1 MALVKSLSIRKCALL
16 AIVAVPLLAL
26 ADELL
31 PDDAFLEY
39 LGSWEESDEDW
50 LTVLD
55 ELEDDKANTEA
66 KADEPKPPIDDETD
80 EPEEKESGEDYDA

>member
-1 MALVKSLSIRKCALL
+1 MALVKAANLRQCALL

-31 PDDAFLEY
+31 PDEDFLEY

-55 ELEDDKANTEA
+55 ELEDDEANTEA
-66 KADEPKPPIDDETD
+66 AADEPKPPVEDETD
-80 EPEEKESGEDYDA
+80 ETQEKESGEDYDA

>member
-1 MALVKSLSIRKCALL
+1 MAVI
-16 AIVAVPLLAL
+16 AVPLLAL

-31 PDDAFLEY
+31 PDEDFLEY

-55 ELEDDKANTEA
+55 ELEADKANTEA